1 LAGVIALNV
10 RQEGFS
16 GGEKCRRTFAQ
27 GLDHLLSTRLFR
39 NGKVMDATTSAG
51 MI

>member
-1 LAGVIALNV
+1 VVRSAG
-10 RQEGFS
+10 G
-16 GGEKCRRTFAQ
+16 TFAQ

-51 MI
+51 MISTMSRKHYIGVSLD